1 MGRPPKP
8 DAIRDLPQTNVRMA
22 VELRAALAKQAAING
37 RSLNMEI
44 TTRLRDSLAG
54 DRRAT
59 GTGHRAEETAPDAD
73 SQALSEAQRMLL
85 QRFSRLTPDKQ
96 LALMQLLAP

>member
-54 DRRAT
+54 DRRAIALH
-59 GTGHRAEETAPDAD
+59 GAAEPAAGV
-73 SQALSEAQRMLL
+73 ALSETQRMLL
-85 QRFSRLTPDKQ
+85 ARFARLTPDKQ
-96 LALMQLLAP
+96 LALLQLLTP